1 MWLFIVA
8 LIRILELFCE
18 IIRFLGNVW
27 ALLYGSC
34 DDQAAITPST
44 VQVFGEAGPKTEPH

>member
-44 VQVFGEAGPKTEPH
+44 VQVFGEAGPKTESH